1 MQGLQSSRIGAT
13 AWSAAAAC
21 ARMRLLA
28 GLLLALSMTACSTSV
43 QTPLPDLTPVSS
55 SSLSQEEQQKA
66 VEELNRK
73 RATHEQDAEKQI
85 EQSR

>member
-1 MQGLQSSRIGAT
+1 MQGLQSSRIGA
-13 AWSAAAAC
+13 SAAAAC
-21 ARMRLLA
+21 ARMRVLA
-28 GLLLALSMTACSTSV
+28 GLLLAVSMTACSTSV